1 MPVGRPDL
9 AQWPWQPL
17 WWLRGVGEQF
27 ADVRVHRRLDPNTLQ
42 FLYGV
47 PFHVLNTLWTGY

>member
-1 MPVGRPDL
+1 MGRPDL